1 MTVFLFALV
10 SVLFLVGGQA
20 SLKYGLIRSGGI
32 SGESMLML
40 GTWGKVMS
48 EPYVLTGFALY
59 GVASALWLRVLS
71 ELELSLAYPIVS
83 LSYAFS
89 LIAGRWLFH
98 DDMNF
103 ARIGGVVLIILG
115 AFVVSRS

>member
-1 MTVFLFALV
+1 MTIFLFALV
-10 SVLFLVGGQA
+10 SVLILVGGQA

-32 SGESMLML
+32 SGESMLVL
-40 GTWGKVMS
+40 STWVKVMS
-48 EPYVLTGFALY
+48 EPYVITGFY

-89 LIAGRWLFH
+89 LIAGKWLFH
-98 DDMNF
+98 DDLNPT
-103 ARIGGVVLIILG
+103 RITGVVLIVLG